1 MKKAISIIAF
11 VLPLLVIATILSFVN
26 PTWLSGTA
34 YLHGHEVSAEM
45 TNGIAVV
52 LMLVPALLVVSFLSS
67 MVATKLFVA
76 KFERAL

>member
-11 VLPLLVIATILSFVN
+11 VLPLLVIATVLAFVN

-34 YLHGHEVSAEM
+34 YLHGHEVSTSMA
-45 TNGIAVV
+45 NGTAVV
-52 LMLVPALLVVSFLSS
+52 LMLAPVLLVASFLSS
-67 MVATKLFVA
+67 MVATKFYVT